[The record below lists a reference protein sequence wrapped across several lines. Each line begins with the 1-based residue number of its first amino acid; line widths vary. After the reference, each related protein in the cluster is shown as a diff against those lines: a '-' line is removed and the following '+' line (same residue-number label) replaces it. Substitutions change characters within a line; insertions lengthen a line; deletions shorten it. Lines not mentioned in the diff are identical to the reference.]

1 MGTIRVSGRTLR
13 ERIAEHHWYHT
24 IELAPGVVTPGW
36 MDTRKLVAELPFP
49 ASLRGQRC
57 LDVGTFD
64 GFWALDMERRGAAE
78 VVAIDIL
85 DPRHWDWPAG
95 SAQQTIEEIG
105 RRKAGGAGFELAVE
119 VLESAVRRLELSVH
133 DLNPAQH
140 GKFDFVYVGSLLL
153 HLRDPVGALER
164 IRGVCRGH
172 LLAVDGIDLPL
183 TVLAPRRP
191 LARLDGLGRPWWWR
205 PNLAGLARMV
215 QSAGFE
221 LVAAPRRIRVP
232 PGPGQP
238 RPPARPA
245 TVATRDGRTALAAA
259 VWGDPHGVVLAQP
272 ASGARLRSSGGS
284 SSGGPK

>member
-1 MGTIRVSGRTLR
+1 MSTTRLSGKTLGA
-13 ERIAEHHWYHT
+13 RIAEHDWYHT

-36 MDTRKLVAELPFP
+36 MDTRALVAELPFP

-64 GFWALDMERRGAAE
+64 GFWALEMERREAAE

-85 DPRHWDWPAG
+85 DARQWDWPAG
-95 SAQQTIEEIG
+95 SAHETVEEIG
-105 RRKAGGAGFELAVE
+105 RRKAGGAGFELVAE
-119 VLESAVRRLELSVH
+119 VFESAVRRLELSVY
-133 DLNPAQH
+133 DLDPHQH
-140 GKFDFVYVGSLLL
+140 GRFDFVYLGSLLL

-164 IRGVCRGH
+164 IRQVCRGH
-172 LLAVDGIDLPL
+172 VLVVDNIDLPL
-183 TVLAPRRP
+183 TLVAPRKP
-191 LARLDGLGRPWWWR
+191 LAGLDGLGRPWWWK

-238 RPPARPA
+238 RPPVRPA
-245 TVATRDGRTALAAA
+245 MVATRHGRAALAAA

-272 ASGARLRSSGGS
+272 ASGARLRNSRGS